1 MVIGIRL
8 EYTPTG
14 TPFFCESCIYGKAT
28 RKSVPKLCQGERAT
42 VFSGEVHSDLW
53 GKSPVES
60 KGGKNYMDT
69 YIDDK
74 TCLTHVYFLRTKDEQ
89 PIAYKGYEAWVENH
103 MGARI
108 KILNSDRGGEY
119 LGGDFIAY
127 LKSRGTLQKL
137 SVHDTHP
144 ESGVAER
151 QNRTIV
157 EQVHTLLHV
166 SGLPKNLWAEA
177 ARHVVWLLNR
187 TTTKAVEGMTPYKAA
202 FGKKPNLKGL

>member
-1 MVIGIRL
+1 MVTGIRL
-8 EYTPTG
+8 EYTPSKV
-14 TPFFCESCIYGKAT
+14 PFFCESCIYGKAT
-28 RKSVPKLCQGERAT
+28 RKSVLKLREGERAT
-42 VFSGEVHSDLW
+42 VFGGEVHSNLW

-60 KGGKNYMDT
+60 KGGKNYMDM

-74 TCLTHVYFLRTKDEQ
+74 TRLTYIYFLRTKDEQ

-119 LGGDFIAY
+119 LGGDFVAY

-151 QNRTIV
+151 
-157 EQVHTLLHV
+157 
-166 SGLPKNLWAEA
+166 
-177 ARHVVWLLNR
+177 
-187 TTTKAVEGMTPYKAA
+187 
-202 FGKKPNLKGL
+202 

>member
-1 MVIGIRL
+1 MI
-8 EYTPTG
+8 
-14 TPFFCESCIYGKAT
+14 
-28 RKSVPKLCQGERAT
+28 
-42 VFSGEVHSDLW
+42 VFGGEVHSDLW

-74 TCLTHVYFLRTKDEQ
+74 TRLTHVYFLQTKDEQ
-89 PIAYKGYEAWVENH
+89 PIAYRGYEAWVENH

-108 KILNSDRGGEY
+108 KILNSDHGGEY
-119 LGGDFIAY
+119 LGGDFVAY

-144 ESGVAER
+144 ESGVAEH

-157 EQVHTLLHV
+157 ERVHTLLHA

-187 TTTKAVEGMTPYKAA
+187 TTTKAVEGMTVMIFLFRYATLVLRITFPTR
-202 FGKKPNLKGL
+202 FIVSRH